1 MDGLGCHALEIWAN
15 ILIYDFVCVE
25 SKNPY
30 FYDKP
35 STMKKTLLAIILAV
49 NAALAQNSRL
59 TEIWENEAWKNSKT
73 ITYEYLAGVPSQE
86 LHQVWN
92 GLTESWLNQTRT
104 LYTDQSIVQRISL
117 TQNWIPE
124 TQIWVD
130 DFRVTTL
137 FVDQIIRTKEAWTG
151 SSWINSE
158 RSIDEIVPQTSST
171 LTHQIWTSG
180 AWTNSHRT
188 ITTFGPNESEME
200 VINQNWDGTQWVN
213 VSRHE
218 VTVLADSQSTTQ
230 TIDQVWEAD
239 AWVNVVRTLAQNLS
253 ENQHQS
259 QFFNWQDQWQLDSRT
274 VITTTGDNYHS
285 LSENYEAGD
294 DQWIPYAQH
303 FRVIDELDEIKT
315 FQNFIGN
322 WINDYRETTNWSG
335 ILQDERPSRNVVSVY
350 PNPSADTIH
359 VSALQTVQSYTL
371 FGINGQLIK
380 SGKPTND
387 QFSIDISTLKNGVY
401 ILNADGN
408 TLRIIKR

>member
-1 MDGLGCHALEIWAN
+1 
-15 ILIYDFVCVE
+15 
-25 SKNPY
+25 
-30 FYDKP
+30 
-35 STMKKTLLAIILAV
+35 
-49 NAALAQNSRL
+49 
-59 TEIWENEAWKNSKT
+59 
-73 ITYEYLAGVPSQE
+73 
-86 LHQVWN
+86 
-92 GLTESWLNQTRT
+92 
-104 LYTDQSIVQRISL
+104 
-117 TQNWIPE
+117 
-124 TQIWVD
+124 
-130 DFRVTTL
+130 
-137 FVDQIIRTKEAWTG
+137 
-151 SSWINSE
+151 
-158 RSIDEIVPQTSST
+158 IDELVPRTSST

-188 ITTFGPNESEME
+188 ITTFGPNESETE

-401 ILNADGN
+401 ILSADGKI
-408 TLRIIKR
+408 LKIIKR